1 MIEGDHSLKSVGYL
15 ARLFARCVSVTL
27 SVSLLL
33 FLTAGSTQRPS
44 LRYYLVTF
52 SALLMAT
59 MFSLDRGLVEERSR
73 SDEKVTSLGRL
84 AAGLLFLATLQFA
97 AFDIGRLHRFDSVS
111 GGVRTGSLLLFTAA
125 TALQLWAMAI
135 NPFFSPGIRLQSER
149 GHRLVTCGPYRFLRH
164 PGYVAMIISV
174 PASGLAIGSWLAL
187 VPAAAF
193 CLVIRNR
200 VRAEEDFLQKNL
212 AGYSD
217 YMRQVRGGLFP
228 RIAACHRQHRLS
240 VATQLA
246 LPRSGGRR
254 P

>member
-1 MIEGDHSLKSVGYL
+1 
-15 ARLFARCVSVTL
+15 
-27 SVSLLL
+27 
-33 FLTAGSTQRPS
+33 
-44 LRYYLVTF
+44 
-52 SALLMAT
+52 
-59 MFSLDRGLVEERSR
+59 
-73 SDEKVTSLGRL
+73 
-84 AAGLLFLATLQFA
+84 
-97 AFDIGRLHRFDSVS
+97 
-111 GGVRTGSLLLFTAA
+111 
-125 TALQLWAMAI
+125 
-135 NPFFSPGIRLQSER
+135 
-149 GHRLVTCGPYRFLRH
+149 LRH

-228 RIAACHRQHRLS
+228 RIAACHCQHRLS
-240 VATQLA
+240 VATQFE
-246 LPRSGGRR
+246 LPRSGRRR

>member
-1 MIEGDHSLKSVGYL
+1 
-15 ARLFARCVSVTL
+15 
-27 SVSLLL
+27 
-33 FLTAGSTQRPS
+33 
-44 LRYYLVTF
+44 
-52 SALLMAT
+52 
-59 MFSLDRGLVEERSR
+59 MFSIDPGLVEERSR
-73 SDEKVTSLGRL
+73 PDGKVTSPGRF
-84 AAGLLFLATLQFA
+84 AAGLSFLATLQLA

-111 GGVRTGSLLLFTAA
+111 GVVRTGSLLLFTAA

-135 NPFFSPGIRLQSER
+135 NPFFSPEIRLQSER
-149 GHRLVTCGPYRFLRH
+149 GHQLVTCGPYRFLRH
-164 PGYVAMIISV
+164 PGYAAMIISV

-228 RIAACHRQHRLS
+228 RIAARHR
-240 VATQLA
+240 
-246 LPRSGGRR
+246 
-254 P
+254 